1 MLPSS
6 PTGAGIGVFVQL
18 LPLAEA
24 VIPDRLLAP
33 LGKLLPFPALHQQMH
48 NVRMMRTRSREI
60 YEQKKLALAQGDE
73 AVKLQIGEGKDIMS
87 VLGASHPL
95 PTSSAA
101 DTRFLFVV
109 KANTASAEGDRMS
122 EEELVGQMT

>member
-1 MLPSS
+1 M
-6 PTGAGIGVFVQL
+6 FVQL

-24 VIPDRLLAP
+24 IIPDRLLAP

-95 PTSSAA
+95 PTPSPTA
-101 DTRFLFVV
+101 DTRFLSVV

>member
-1 MLPSS
+1 M
-6 PTGAGIGVFVQL
+6 QL

-24 VIPDRLLAP
+24 LIPERLLGP
-33 LGKLLPFPALHQQMH
+33 LGRLLPFPALHQQMR

-87 VLGASHPL
+87 VLGTYFFL
-95 PTSSAA
+95 PSLLSLKSS
-101 DTRFLFVV
+101 FP
-109 KANTASAEGDRMS
+109 S
-122 EEELVGQMT
+122 